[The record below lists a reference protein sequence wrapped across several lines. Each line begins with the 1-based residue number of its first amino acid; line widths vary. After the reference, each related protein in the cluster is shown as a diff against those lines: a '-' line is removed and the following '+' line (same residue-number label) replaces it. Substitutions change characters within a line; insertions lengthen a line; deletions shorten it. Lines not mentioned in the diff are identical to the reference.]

1 MGLALALCVLVYGLY
16 LFAGKRQ
23 ADRVDE
29 AIRVKVTNSASRE
42 EVGHD

>member
-1 MGLALALCVLVYGLY
+1 MGLALALCILVYGLY

-29 AIRVKVTNSASRE
+29 AIRVKVNESPSRD
-42 EVGHD
+42 EVGR